1 MPESLDGVLE
11 RFISKYFFN
20 LATKKLLLEFKIT
33 PSGGQRNTSKTVNS
47 YVDLKKKIQ
56 LLCSTGVVN
65 T

>member
-20 LATKKLLLEFKIT
+20 LAIKKLLLELKIT
-33 PSGGQRNTSKTVNS
+33 PSGGQRNTSKYS